1 MNLEYFEYS
10 LNSMKKATSMLTQL
24 YTYLSPLPDSMSLMQ
39 SASKTF
45 TEMLKRFDPM
55 SMFAYNNQGMFV
67 KRSIGH

>member
-1 MNLEYFEYS
+1 
-10 LNSMKKATSMLTQL
+10 MLTQL